1 MENLTQELAA
11 KAEGRGG
18 EGGGL
23 EKKEVKTVKVKHRKG
38 FVIESGK
45 EMFISQ

>member
-11 KAEGRGG
+11 KAEGR
-18 EGGGL
+18 GGGL